1 MEIHKQIRIVLFFA
15 ACLFVAKPFI
25 GFGIH
30 TNVFTHTDHPT
41 ILLKSFNKLRLDS
54 LGDTEFCKDQSK
66 DIYPDPFLPLA
77 ITIAAL
83 LSVLY
88 SAFRGITI
96 AKQSQLSVFNMAAV
110 GVRPT
115 YIKLHQLNI

>member
-1 MEIHKQIRIVLFFA
+1 MLFFA

-77 ITIAAL
+77 ITIATL

-96 AKQSQLSVFNMAAV
+96 ANQSQLSVFNMVVA
-110 GVRPT
+110 GVRPK
-115 YIKLHQLNI
+115 YIKLHQLTI